1 VFRLTDDADPLAPL
15 LARIAAGDHQASR
28 DLYAST
34 YSKLLGVLI
43 SILGTKPDAEDALQ
57 EL

>member
-1 VFRLTDDADPLAPL
+1 MFRLTDDADPLAPL
-15 LARIAAGDHQASR
+15 FARIAAGDRQAFR

-34 YSKLLGVLI
+34 SSKLLGVLI
-43 SILGTKPDAEDALQ
+43 RMLGTTPDAEEALQ